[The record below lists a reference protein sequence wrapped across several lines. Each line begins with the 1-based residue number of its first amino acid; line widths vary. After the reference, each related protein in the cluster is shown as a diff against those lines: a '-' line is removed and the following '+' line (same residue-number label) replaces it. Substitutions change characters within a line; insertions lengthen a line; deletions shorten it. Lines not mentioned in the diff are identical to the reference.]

1 MKTSKNTFFDSDQK
15 SFQIFDIIE
24 DKNNEVL
31 NRKEV
36 KIIVEAEKNPGLV
49 RAAELISSQFKAS
62 KELIAIKKVAGKFG
76 RNTFLIEA
84 FIYKS
89 KEDKEK
95 IEPKKKSKEKQE
107 GQTEQGKQE
116 EKKQEKQEA
125 KK

>member
-1 MKTSKNTFFDSDQK
+1 MK
-15 SFQIFDIIE
+15 IIE

-31 NRKEV
+31 GRKEV

-49 RAAELISSQFKAS
+49 RASELISSQFKS
-62 KELIAIKKVAGKFG
+62 LGELVVIKKVAGKFG

-95 IEPKKKSKEKQE
+95 IEPKKTKKA
-107 GQTEQGKQE
+107 GKQE
-116 EKKQEKQEA
+116 ENKEKQEA
-125 KK
+125 K